1 MRLGELDVEKAGLL
15 FFDMIKAFYEDVPAA
30 KRERLQP
37 IVDNAALVMRA
48 GRDAGLPIF
57 FARGMH
63 RADGSTSTQLLTDT
77 DNTLTPWRGEE
88 VTKRR
93 VPVSLE
99 GKSGSDI
106 IAALDPRPEDY
117 YIAKY
122 RWNAFH
128 QTYLDLALRANGIDT
143 LIVCGA
149 SIEMG
154 VAATV
159 YAARDLDYN
168 VIIVSDACTSL
179 HNERVHQV
187 FLESVLPRMCRV
199 RSAQQTAS
207 MISEATG
214 RHEGTAKT

>member
-1 MRLGELDVEKAGLL
+1 MRLNEIDVKKTGLL
-15 FFDMIKAFYEDVPAA
+15 FFDMIKAFYEDVPAP
-30 KRERLQP
+30 KRARLQP
-37 IVDNAALVMRA
+37 IVDNAALIMRA
-48 GRDAGLPIF
+48 GREAGLPIF

-63 RADGSTSTQLLTDT
+63 RADGFTSTQLLTDT

-88 VTKRR
+88 VAKRR

-128 QTYLDLALRANGIDT
+128 QSYFDLALRANRIDT
-143 LIVCGA
+143 VIVCGA
-149 SIEMG
+149 SVEMG

-159 YAARDLDYN
+159 YGARDLDYN

-179 HNERVHQV
+179 HNERVHQM
-187 FLESVLPRMCRV
+187 FLEFVFPRMGRV
-199 RSAQQTAS
+199 RTAQQTVS
-207 MISEATG
+207 MIRAATVG
-214 RHEGTAKT
+214 YQGADK